1 MIAHPKTETGIRSM
15 NAADLP
21 AVTSLFNEAIEAQE
35 CTNDV
40 RTRTVE
46 EMKAWLTGDLPDYET
61 YVYESASGI
70 VGWAAITRYH
80 EREAYR
86 PTVELVVFVTPPAR
100 NSGIGGQLMRK
111 VLERAKQLGF
121 HTAVTIAFPEPLY
134 VLESAK
140 KLGFVELGRLHK
152 VYPTAEGDWRDIVLH
167 QLRL

>member
-1 MIAHPKTETGIRSM
+1 M

-21 AVTSLFNEAIEAQE
+21 ALTSIFNEAIEAQE

-46 EMKAWLTGDLPDYET
+46 QMTAWLTGDLPDYET
-61 YVYESASGI
+61 YVYESGEEI
-70 VGWAAITRYH
+70 VGWSAITRYH

-86 PTVELVVFVTPPAR
+86 PTVELVVFVTRTTR
-100 NSGIGGQLMRK
+100 NAGIGGQLMRK
-111 VLERAKQLGF
+111 ALGRAKQLGF
-121 HTAVTIAFPEPLY
+121 HSAVIIAFPEPLY

-152 VYPTAEGDWRDIVLH
+152 VYPTKETWRDIVLH